1 MPTTAS
7 QRARILSRDLHACQC
22 RGQYGCDHHD
32 AGTRCLA
39 GLSFFLF
46 RVPYVSLEV
55 DHIIAE
61 ADGGSDDDSNLQTL
75 CNQCHEAK
83 TSQGTSRRH
92 TAALLRNIFS
102 ARGR

>member
-7 QRARILSRDLHACQC
+7 QRERILARDGNACQC

-32 AGTRCLA
+32 EGTQCLA

-61 ADGGSDDDSNLQTL
+61 ADGGSDHDSNLQTL
-75 CNQCHEAK
+75 CTQCHESK
-83 TSQGTSRRH
+83 TVQENSMRFLLNSLFSPSR
-92 TAALLRNIFS
+92 
-102 ARGR
+102 